1 MKTMQAFIKASHIDG
16 ALIRAVV
23 RQIGGWALFKEHAED
38 VTRHGADTGWHGF
51 TYYADTAAFYARN
64 RAAIA
69 KAVEQLADDLGEGA
83 VELVRN
89 FNCLRGTCS
98 IEEVA
103 LTLYGTPRQHG
114 AGTANALAWF
124 ALEEVCRSYYDLCEA
139 GEV

>member
-1 MKTMQAFIKASHIDG
+1 MKTMQEFIKASHIDG

-23 RQIGGWALFKEHAED
+23 RQIGGWAEFKERAGD
-38 VTRHGADTGWHGF
+38 VTAHGASGGF
-51 TYYADTAAFYARN
+51 SGFIYYADTAAFYARN

-69 KAVEQLADDLGEGA
+69 KAVEQLADDLGEDP

-98 IEEVA
+98 TEEVA

-114 AGTANALAWF
+114 VGTANALAWF
-124 ALEEVCRSYYDLCEA
+124 ALEEVCRSYCDLCYE
-139 GEV
+139 